1 MNCAQ
6 CKELL
11 VAHFEG
17 LLDESQKQAVAEH
30 LEQCHFCQAQA
41 NDVAYLRERLI
52 KNGKV
57 LARSDLEEEVFN
69 RVIREQNA
77 RLREAAQAPKR
88 MDIWKILVKNRV
100 SRYAAAAAIVVGIL
114 VGMHFIGSPLSTTM
128 TFAEVVRPI
137 LTARTAQLDILVG
150 DEGSC
155 PVIHDMVRGTII
167 RRTFSNMKGIVS
179 IIDVEK
185 GRILTLG
192 EAGKEAVSIDLKGWP
207 PMPNYMD
214 MLRNVI
220 TDLRKSPDFVV
231 RELGQRQLQGRQLV
245 GFHAEYPKA
254 ELTVWADPATALPVR
269 VEHTGG
275 QMKVICKNFKFD
287 EPMDAELFRMD
298 VPEGYTLQQTAIDVY
313 GATEADFIEGLRI
326 RAELLGDGLFP
337 DSVVLEAYLK
347 QAPMLS
353 REINN
358 LGVSEQE
365 EMELQMKLTR
375 HLMFIRFF
383 KGEGRWHYA
392 GRGVEIGDAD
402 TAIFWYRPEG
412 SETYRVI
419 YGDLRVE
426 NVAPE
431 SLPAEEPAASRLVDE
446 QPSQPDFVGAQT
458 DLWHVKK
465 SGHVAVRS
473 DITLRRWPQDAAVM
487 CVNLPYAAGEL
498 KSVAIGDTFVQF
510 SQVDEGQYE
519 FELPL
524 EILSTNQIEMQYR
537 WVVSLDTL
545 EQTEG
550 DYRAAIQALVPVV
563 DYRLTVVLQPDCGFE
578 FVEDSDQGW
587 QVLFT
592 WDGTRPRTHFGSRGM
607 GIQRSG

>member
-11 VAHFEG
+11 VAYFEG
-17 LLDESQKQAVAEH
+17 LLDGSQKQAVAEH

-41 NDVAYLRERLI
+41 NDVVHLRKRLI

-57 LARSDLEEEVFN
+57 LARSDLEDQVVN

-77 RLREAAQAPKR
+77 RLKKAAQAAKR
-88 MDIWKILVKNRV
+88 VEVWKTIVKHRV
-100 SRYAAAAAIVVGIL
+100 SRYAAAAAIIVGII
-114 VGMHFIGSPLSTTM
+114 VGMYFLGSPLSTTM

-137 LTARTAQLDILVG
+137 LTARTAELDIILG
-150 DEGSC
+150 EEGSS
-155 PVIHDMVRGTII
+155 PVIHDMVRGTVI

-179 IIDVEK
+179 IIDVEQ

-192 EAGKEAVSIDLKGWP
+192 EAGKEAVSIDLEGWP

-214 MLRNVI
+214 MLRNII
-220 TDLRKSPDFVV
+220 TDLRESPDFVV
-231 RELGQRQLQGRQLV
+231 RELGQRELQGRQLV
-245 GFHAEYPKA
+245 GFHAEDPKA

-275 QMKVICKNFKFD
+275 QMTVIYKNFKFNV
-287 EPMDAELFRMD
+287 PMDETLFSMD
-298 VPEGYTLQQTAIDVY
+298 VPQGYTLQETAIDVY

-337 DSVVLEAYLK
+337 DSVVMETYLK
-347 QAPMLS
+347 QAPMIS
-353 REINN
+353 RKINR

-383 KGEGRWHYA
+383 KGEGRWHYG

-402 TAIFWYRPEG
+402 TAIFWYRPVG

-431 SLPAEEPAASRLVDE
+431 SLPAEEPAAMWLVDE
-446 QPSQPDFVGAQT
+446 QQSQPDFVGAQK
-458 DLWHVKK
+458 DLWHVKE
-465 SGHVAVRS
+465 SGDVAVRS
-473 DITLRRWPQDAAVM
+473 DITLRKWPQDAAVM
-487 CVNLPYAAGEL
+487 RVNLPYAGGEL
-498 KSVAIGDTFVQF
+498 KSVAVGDTFVRF
-510 SQVDEGQYE
+510 RQVDEGQYE
-519 FELPL
+519 CKLPL
-524 EILSTNQIEMQYR
+524 EILSASQIEMQCR
-537 WVVSLDTL
+537 WVVSLDAL
-545 EQTEG
+545 EEAEG
-550 DYRAAIQALVPVV
+550 DYRAAMQSLVPVV
-563 DYRLTVVLQPDCGFE
+563 NYRATLVLQPGCGFE

-587 QVLFT
+587 QVLFS
-592 WDGTRPRTHFGSRGM
+592 WNGTRPRTHFGSRGM